1 MYIFNYR
8 KLNAYQ
14 HAKDLT
20 CEVYSLIK
28 EFPIEERYALS
39 DQLRRAAISIPSNIA
54 EGASRSSQKEQI
66 HFIEIAFG
74 SLNELMCQL
83 EIAHD
88 LGYIADEQLN
98 SIDAKVRIVAQLL
111 SGLKKSKEEKIRVK
125 GEKSPP
131 LSIQH

>member
-14 HAKDLT
+14 HAKSLT
-20 CEVYSLIK
+20 CFVYTLIK

-39 DQLRRAAISIPSNIA
+39 EQIRRAAVSIPSNLA
-54 EGASRSSQKEQI
+54 EGASRSSLKEQI

-83 EIAHD
+83 EISYS
-88 LGYIADEQLN
+88 LNYITSEQLERVETQV
-98 SIDAKVRIVAQLL
+98 KIVAQLM
-111 SGLKKSKEEKIRVK
+111 SGLKKSKEQELAK
-125 GEKSPP
+125 
-131 LSIQH
+131 

>member
-14 HAKDLT
+14 HAKNLT
-20 CEVYSLIK
+20 CFVYTLIK

-39 DQLRRAAISIPSNIA
+39 EQIRRAAVSIPSNLA
-54 EGASRSSQKEQI
+54 EGASSSSLKEQI

-83 EIAHD
+83 EISYS
-88 LGYIADEQLN
+88 LNYITSEQLERVETQV
-98 SIDAKVRIVAQLL
+98 KIVAQLM
-111 SGLKKSKEEKIRVK
+111 SGLKKSKEQELAK
-125 GEKSPP
+125 
-131 LSIQH
+131 

>member
-8 KLNAYQ
+8 KLNAYL
-14 HAKDLT
+14 HAKELT
-20 CEVYSLIK
+20 CLVYTFLK
-28 EFPIEERYALS
+28 EFPFEERYALS
-39 DQLRRAAISIPSNIA
+39 DQIKRAAVSVPSNIA

-88 LGYIADEQLN
+88 LRYITSEQLEQVE
-98 SIDAKVRIVAQLL
+98 IRVRVVAQLL
-111 SGLKKSKEEKIRVK
+111 SGLKKSKEEKITK
-125 GEKSPP
+125 
-131 LSIQH
+131 